1 MSGGRARNAVA
12 HQPAAAVR
20 ELARALM
27 LLVPMLFAPATL
39 TLAAEVTVRTDSP
52 ERYTVVEGDTL
63 WDISARF
70 LEEPWL
76 WPEVWQINPQIAN
89 PDLIYPGDVVEL
101 AYVDGVPVLRFAG
114 SAANTPELR
123 TVRLSP
129 TVRRE
134 SLLSP
139 VPAISLEQISGFLS
153 GNSVVG
159 ADEYENSPYVLGE
172 ADGHTLATVGD
183 EIYARGQWVAGVVE
197 YEIVRN
203 GRVLDDP
210 DTGRSL
216 GIEAIKIGTATLT
229 RSNTDRAI
237 LTVTTVLQEVRIG
250 DRLIPAQRSEL
261 EAGYLPRPPANAID
275 AAIVSIGDG
284 NGVGGQYDTL
294 VLNVGRSAGIESG
307 HLLTIREPDVR
318 INDAF
323 ARPGVWTRL
332 KQAIGVDDSDVAVYP
347 GDNVGSVLIYRV
359 FDNASLGLVLSSSQP
374 LRINDRV
381 VTP

>member
-1 MSGGRARNAVA
+1 MTGGNTGSTVAR
-12 HQPAAAVR
+12 QPISAVR

-27 LLVPMLFAPATL
+27 LVVPMLCVPAAS
-39 TLAAEVTVRTDSP
+39 TLAAEVTVRADSP
-52 ERYTVVEGDTL
+52 QSYTVVEGDTL

-89 PDLIYPGDVVEL
+89 PDLIYPGDVIEL

-139 VPAISLEQISGFLS
+139 IPAIPLSLINGYLS

-159 ADEYENSPYVLGE
+159 ADEYENAPYILGE
-172 ADGHTLATVGD
+172 ADGHTLATVDD
-183 EIYARGQWVAGVVE
+183 EIFARGQWTQNVVN

-210 DTGRSL
+210 DTNLPL

-229 RSNTDRAI
+229 SSNTDRAI
-237 LTVTTVLQEVRIG
+237 LKVNTVLQEVRAG
-250 DRLIPAQRSEL
+250 DRLIPAQGSQL
-261 EAGYLPRPPANAID
+261 EASYLPRPPDTAID
-275 AAIVSIGDG
+275 AAIVSIGNG
-284 NGVGGQYDTL
+284 NQIGGQFDTL
-294 VLNVGRSAGIESG
+294 VLNVGRSAGITSG

-318 INDAF
+318 INDEF
-323 ARPGVWTRL
+323 GKPNVWTRF
-332 KQAIGVDDSDVAVYP
+332 KQVIGVDDSDVAVYP

-359 FDNASLGLVLSSSQP
+359 FDNASLGLVLSSNQT
-374 LRINDRV
+374 LRVNDRA

>member
-12 HQPAAAVR
+12 RQPAAAVR
-20 ELARALM
+20 ELARALV
-27 LLVPMLFAPATL
+27 LVVPMLFAPATL

-89 PDLIYPGDVVEL
+89 PDLIYPGDVIEL

-114 SAANTPELR
+114 SAANTSELR

-139 VPAISLEQISGFLS
+139 IPAIPLEQISGFLS

-159 ADEYENSPYVLGE
+159 ADEYENSPYILGE

-183 EIYARGQWVAGVVE
+183 EIYARGQWAAGVVE

-237 LTVTTVLQEVRIG
+237 LSVTTVLQEVRTG

-261 EAGYLPRPPANAID
+261 EASYLPRPPANAID

-318 INDAF
+318 IDDAF

-374 LRINDRV
+374 LRVNDRA